1 MADSAAIER
10 EKHMKQ
16 LKRRMEC
23 WREVILPLNSILLWE
38 RSWYPGLIFGITTVT
53 FFLIWMLEPAILTI
67 ISVTLLILAL
77 VDYLVPVVLSLL
89 SPVNKWT
96 GQKEKKLNEICQNLS
111 VTILQLQSLWK
122 LLLKTRNDRPNV
134 YYPGIILCLVLCI
147 WIGSTVNNLLLFYIA
162 VSVLLLTPGFRHKGR
177 AMSVSIA
184 YVCEFLFHER
194 QS

>member
-38 RSWYPGLIFGITTVT
+38 RSWYPGLILGITTT
-53 FFLIWMLEPAILTI
+53 IFFLIWMLEPAILTI
-67 ISVTLLILAL
+67 ISVSLLILAL
-77 VDYLVPVVLSLL
+77 VDYLVPPVSSLL

-111 VTILQLQSLWK
+111 IIILQLQSLWK
-122 LLLKTRNDRPNV
+122 LMLKTRNDRPNV
-134 YYPGIILCLVLCI
+134 YYAGIITCLIICI
-147 WIGSTVNNLLLFYIA
+147 WIGSTINNLLLFYIT
-162 VSVLLLTPGFRHKGR
+162 VNILLLTPGFRYKGR
-177 AMSVSIA
+177 AMSVIS
-184 YVCEFLFHER
+184 YVREVG
-194 QS
+194 S